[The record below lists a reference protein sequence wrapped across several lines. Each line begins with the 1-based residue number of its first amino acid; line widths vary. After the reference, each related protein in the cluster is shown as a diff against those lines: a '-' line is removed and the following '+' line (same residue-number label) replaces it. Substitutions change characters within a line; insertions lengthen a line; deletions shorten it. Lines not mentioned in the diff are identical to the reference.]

1 MAVWAIAASAALGVA
16 NSLMQSN
23 SQIDSLKQQ
32 AKLKNLEADIYE
44 KNAAAEANADA
55 YNEDVARE
63 QRDIELSRL
72 RTATAQSGLTGG
84 TLIDVQMRSEQQAAM
99 DDMVMR
105 YNNHTKYTA
114 TMYEAQKART
124 EASQMLANAKS
135 MKKTRWFSA
144 LFGGASNALG
154 TAAAGGYL
162 K

>member
-1 MAVWAIAASAALGVA
+1 MAVWAIAASAALGAA

-32 AKLKNLEADIYE
+32 AKLKNLEADIFE
-44 KNAAAEANADA
+44 ANAAAEANADA
-55 YNEDVARE
+55 YNEDIARE
-63 QRDIELSRL
+63 QRAIELSRL
-72 RTATAQSGLTGG
+72 RTSTAQSGLTGG

-135 MKKTRWFSA
+135 MKKHGGFLRFSA
-144 LFGGASNALG
+144 EQAAL
-154 TAAAGGYL
+154 L
-162 K
+162 ERLRLVDI

>member
-1 MAVWAIAASAALGVA
+1 MAVWAIAASAALGAA

-72 RTATAQSGLTGG
+72 RTATAQNGLTGG

-144 LFGGASNALG
+144 LFSGASSALG